1 MNGKWLDE
9 KEQFKLKIVDKNNFA
24 YSQMKVNFMRL
35 GRKDDTAF
43 KESVAAAVFTN
54 INNFWW
60 KTDNLFNTGRRQLSQ
75 RHLHAEERWVEENDK
90 DALRSSRNTGLY

>member
-43 KESVAAAVFTN
+43 KESVAAAV
-54 INNFWW
+54 
-60 KTDNLFNTGRRQLSQ
+60 
-75 RHLHAEERWVEENDK
+75 
-90 DALRSSRNTGLY
+90 

>member
-43 KESVAAAVFTN
+43 KEESVAAAVFTYIPKN
-54 INNFWW
+54 INNF
-60 KTDNLFNTGRRQLSQ
+60 
-75 RHLHAEERWVEENDK
+75 
-90 DALRSSRNTGLY
+90 